1 MIVTAAFETVSA
13 LLAVMSPIALPEP
26 QDCRAI
32 TEPSKRLACYDARNT
47 PTEPAI
53 ARLPA
58 APPRRP
64 SIPPVSSYVPPA
76 ASIVADRT
84 GRIVTVERL
93 RYGRY
98 RVALDDGRAFLTS
111 TNTAAPPRV
120 GESVSLRRS
129 AIGTTFLDIRGRQPI
144 TVRPTKARRMP

>member
-1 MIVTAAFETVSA
+1 MVVTAAFETVSA
-13 LLAVMSPIALPEP
+13 LLAVMSSLAAPEP
-26 QDCRAI
+26 QDCRSIGDPA
-32 TEPSKRLACYDARNT
+32 KRLACYDARNT
-47 PTEPAI
+47 PAEPPV
-53 ARLPA
+53 ARPPV
-58 APPRRP
+58 APPRR
-64 SIPPVSSYVPPA
+64 SATPPVSSYVPPA

-84 GRIVTVERL
+84 GRIVTVDRL

-144 TVRPTKARRMP
+144 TVRPTKMR